1 MSSQAAQCKL
11 NGPSFEC
18 TGLCKL
24 LLLLVFPLDR
34 LFIPAFLSLQQPI
47 QPLKPWRLINTQPHL
62 KLESAVG
69 RVVRRARRGWGWYV
83 CVVKVGGWGGG
94 TDSCIPP
101 FSFSLPPWK
110 QHPNPGCA
118 SPFHHCLCTILFI
131 HTNPS
136 PLQTDGFSVFE
147 NMYLEQILILFLFF
161 LFLHLLSFW
170 LSFILRECPSI
181 NPPPPSLCLPL
192 FPPST
197 LPSRPGALNGEGFA
211 VPPRQCHSAVFWDEP
226 ASLTDRTMERH
237 RIDDEEGV
245 SVGRR
250 GGGGEGGGGG
260 GQARDEMRQRLWAG
274 FKPTMQCVN
283 GRYSRP

>member
-34 LFIPAFLSLQQPI
+34 LFISAFLSLQQPI

-94 TDSCIPP
+94 LTPASLIFSATLKTTPQSRLCFSIP
-101 FSFSLPPWK
+101 SLSVHNPLYPHKSQPTADRRLFGLWK
-110 QHPNPGCA
+110 YVSGANPD
-118 SPFHHCLCTILFI
+118 PLFI
-131 HTNPS
+131 FFVPAS
-136 PLQTDGFSVFE
+136 S
-147 NMYLEQILILFLFF
+147 FF
-161 LFLHLLSFW
+161 LTLFHFARVSLHQS
-170 LSFILRECPSI
+170 
-181 NPPPPSLCLPL
+181 PPLSLCLPL

-211 VPPRQCHSAVFWDEP
+211 VPPRQCHSAVFWDKP

-260 GQARDEMRQRLWAG
+260 GQAWDEMRQRLWAG

>member
-94 TDSCIPP
+94 LTPASLIFHFLCHLENNTPIPVVLLH
-101 FSFSLPPWK
+101 SI
-110 QHPNPGCA
+110 
-118 SPFHHCLCTILFI
+118 CLCTILFI

-161 LFLHLLSFW
+161 LFLHLLSF
-170 LSFILRECPSI
+170 
-181 NPPPPSLCLPL
+181 
-192 FPPST
+192 
-197 LPSRPGALNGEGFA
+197 
-211 VPPRQCHSAVFWDEP
+211 
-226 ASLTDRTMERH
+226 
-237 RIDDEEGV
+237 
-245 SVGRR
+245 
-250 GGGGEGGGGG
+250 
-260 GQARDEMRQRLWAG
+260 
-274 FKPTMQCVN
+274 
-283 GRYSRP
+283 

>member
-69 RVVRRARRGWGWYV
+69 RVVWRARRGWGWYV

-94 TDSCIPP
+94 RGGTGGDDDWLLHP
-101 FSFSLPPWK
+101 SFSLPPWK

-181 NPPPPSLCLPL
+181 NPPPCLSVSLSFLPPPCPRGQERLTAKVSQCRPDNVTAL
-192 FPPST
+192 FFET
-197 LPSRPGALNGEGFA
+197 SRP
-211 VPPRQCHSAVFWDEP
+211 R
-226 ASLTDRTMERH
+226 
-237 RIDDEEGV
+237 
-245 SVGRR
+245 
-250 GGGGEGGGGG
+250 
-260 GQARDEMRQRLWAG
+260 
-274 FKPTMQCVN
+274 
-283 GRYSRP
+283 